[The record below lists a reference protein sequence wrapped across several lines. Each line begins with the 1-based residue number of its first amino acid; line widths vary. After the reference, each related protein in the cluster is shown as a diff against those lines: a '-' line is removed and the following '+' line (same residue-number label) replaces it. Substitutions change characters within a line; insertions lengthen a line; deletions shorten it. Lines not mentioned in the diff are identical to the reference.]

1 MKILTYNLGMLF
13 PFNDK
18 NNQNKIDNIIN
29 LIYSYDII
37 VFQEILY
44 KPSREYLIE
53 KIKLKG
59 FIFNNYFSHG
69 PGFLFTKNYSGTGLL
84 VVSKYPIIET
94 IYKKY
99 SINGKPHKILHSDYM
114 IDKGVGLCYIQFNNI
129 IINLYVTHLH
139 ANYVDKWSLL
149 NHKDEYKHH
158 RIAQLF
164 ELAQFIRIT
173 KNNNFNILCGDLNC
187 DELTKYKNIYLP
199 ATSIIKYISNMN
211 DCMYEIYKNKLYK
224 YPNKFS
230 TFTNYNN
237 NSHPPQRLDYI
248 FYNSNTY
255 KLLHSKLINFNNL
268 SDHIGVE
275 SIFQECNI
283 QDNILPLKKDNDTII
298 FNNTIITY
306 IYDNFN
312 SAINENKINII
323 NNKYKTLYLFLLL
336 SINYLVININYN
348 IYLLFFYKIIFIF
361 NFINIII
368 SFNLHKNLRSFIE
381 LKNEIKYFL

>member
-29 LIYSYDII
+29 IIFSYDII

-59 FIFNNYFSHG
+59 FLFNHYFSHG
-69 PGFLFTKNYSGTGLL
+69 PGFLFSKNYSGTGLL

-149 NHKDEYKHH
+149 NHNDEYKHH

-199 ATSIIKYISNMN
+199 AISILKYISNMN

-237 NSHPPQRLDYI
+237 NSYPPQRLDYI
-248 FYNSNTY
+248 FYNSNTH

-275 SIFQECNI
+275 SIFDTIQEY
-283 QDNILPLKKDNDTII
+283 NILPIKKEKQDN
-298 FNNTIITY
+298 NVIITY

-312 SAINENKINII
+312 SAINENKINIT
-323 NNKYKTLYLFLLL
+323 NNKYKTFYLFLLL
-336 SINYLVININYN
+336 SIMTFIPFYN
-348 IYLLFFYKIIFIF
+348 IYLFIFYKIMFIF
-361 NFINIII
+361 NIINIFI
-368 SFNLHKNLRSFIE
+368 SFNLQKILRSFIE
-381 LKNEIKYFL
+381 LKKEIKYLIN

>member
-29 LIYSYDII
+29 IIFSYDII

-59 FIFNNYFSHG
+59 FLFNHYFSHG

-149 NHKDEYKHH
+149 NHNDEYKHH

-199 ATSIIKYISNMN
+199 AISILKYISNMN

-237 NSHPPQRLDYI
+237 NSYPPQRLDYI
-248 FYNSNTY
+248 FYNSNTH

-275 SIFQECNI
+275 SIFDNI
-283 QDNILPLKKDNDTII
+283 QEYNILPIKKD
-298 FNNTIITY
+298 NNTIITY

-312 SAINENKINII
+312 SAINENKINIP
-323 NNKYKTLYLFLLL
+323 NNKYKTFYLFLLL
-336 SINYLVININYN
+336 SIMTFIPFYN
-348 IYLLFFYKIIFIF
+348 IYLFIFYKIMFIF
-361 NFINIII
+361 NIINIFI
-368 SFNLHKNLRSFIE
+368 SFNLQKNLRSFIE
-381 LKNEIKYFL
+381 LKNEIKYFIKNK

>member
-29 LIYSYDII
+29 IIFSYDII

-59 FIFNNYFSHG
+59 FLFNHYFSHG
-69 PGFLFTKNYSGTGLL
+69 PGFLFSKNYSGTGLL

-149 NHKDEYKHH
+149 NHNDEYKHH

-199 ATSIIKYISNMN
+199 AISILKYISNMN

-237 NSHPPQRLDYI
+237 NSYPPQRLDYI
-248 FYNSNTY
+248 FYNSNTH

-275 SIFQECNI
+275 SIFDNI
-283 QDNILPLKKDNDTII
+283 QEYNILPIKKD
-298 FNNTIITY
+298 NNTIITY

-312 SAINENKINII
+312 SAINENKINIT
-323 NNKYKTLYLFLLL
+323 NNKYKTFYLFLLL
-336 SINYLVININYN
+336 SIMTFIPFYN
-348 IYLLFFYKIIFIF
+348 IYLFIFYKIMFIF
-361 NFINIII
+361 NIINIFI
-368 SFNLHKNLRSFIE
+368 SFNLQKNLRSFIE
-381 LKNEIKYFL
+381 LKNEIKYLIN

>member
-18 NNQNKIDNIIN
+18 NNQIKIDNIIN
-29 LIYSYDII
+29 IINSYDII

-44 KPSREYLIE
+44 KPSRDYLID
-53 KIKLKG
+53 KLKHKK
-59 FIFNNYFSHG
+59 FIYNHYFSHG

-84 VVSKYPIIET
+84 VISKYPIIET

-139 ANYVDKWSLL
+139 ANYVDKWHLL
-149 NHKDEYKHH
+149 NKYDEYKYH

-164 ELAQFIRIT
+164 ELSQFIKIT

-199 ATSIIKYISNMN
+199 VTSILKYISNMN

-237 NSHPPQRLDYI
+237 NNYPPQRLDYI
-248 FYNSNTY
+248 FYNSNKY

-275 SIFQECNI
+275 SVF
-283 QDNILPLKKDNDTII
+283 KY
-298 FNNTIITY
+298 NNNYFEKTNNNYIYDKNIITY
-306 IYDNFN
+306 IFNNFN
-312 SAINENKINII
+312 LAINENENNII
-323 NNKYKTLYLFLLL
+323 LNKYKAIYLFLLL
-336 SINYLVININYN
+336 LIMSFIPFYN
-348 IYLLFFYKIIFIF
+348 LYFIIFYKIIFIF

-368 SFNLHKNLRSFIE
+368 SFNLHKNLSAFIE
-381 LKNEIKYFL
+381 LKNENKYFYKI

>member
-29 LIYSYDII
+29 IIFSYDII

-59 FIFNNYFSHG
+59 FLFNHYFSHG
-69 PGFLFTKNYSGTGLL
+69 PGFLFSKNYSGTGLL

-114 IDKGVGLCYIQFNNI
+114 IDKGIGLCYIQFNNI

-149 NHKDEYKHH
+149 NHNDEYKHH

-199 ATSIIKYISNMN
+199 AISILKYISNMN

-237 NSHPPQRLDYI
+237 NSYPPQRLDYI
-248 FYNSNTY
+248 FYNSNTH

-275 SIFQECNI
+275 SIFDNI
-283 QDNILPLKKDNDTII
+283 QEYNILPIKKD
-298 FNNTIITY
+298 NNTIITY

-312 SAINENKINII
+312 SAINENKINIT
-323 NNKYKTLYLFLLL
+323 NNKYKTFYLFLLL
-336 SINYLVININYN
+336 SIMTFIPFYN
-348 IYLLFFYKIIFIF
+348 IYLFIFYKIMFIF
-361 NFINIII
+361 NIINIFI
-368 SFNLHKNLRSFIE
+368 SFNLQKNLRSFIE
-381 LKNEIKYFL
+381 LKNEIKYFIKNK